1 MRILVVEDEIELAE
15 SLRDGLV
22 AEGYTVEVAHNGLVG
37 RDRALTGAFDV
48 VVLDIMLPGRNG
60 YRVCAD
66 LREGGC
72 QTPILMLTAKDGEF
86 DEAEAL
92 DTGADDFLAKPFSF
106 VVLLARLRALL
117 RRTAGGVGASAGA
130 TGRHAV
136 ADIVVDRGQRRVWRN
151 DTELHLTAR
160 EFDVLAE
167 LAVASP
173 NIVSKT
179 ELLER
184 VWGSRFEGD
193 PNVVEVYVGYV
204 RKKLDV
210 AFTRNSLQTVR
221 GHGYR
226 LLDDR
231 PL

>member
-1 MRILVVEDEIELAE
+1 MRILVVDDEVELAE

-22 AEGYTVEVAHNGLVG
+22 AEGYTVELAHDGIAG
-37 RDRALTGAFDV
+37 RDRALGGSFDV
-48 VVLDIMLPGRNG
+48 IVLDIMLPGRNG

-66 LREGGC
+66 LRSGGC
-72 QTPILMLTAKDGEF
+72 HTPILMLTAKDGEF

-92 DTGADDFLAKPFSF
+92 DTGADDFLAKPFSL
-106 VVLLARLRALL
+106 VVLLARIRALL
-117 RRTAGGVGASAGA
+117 RRSSGPSNTSMP
-130 TGRHAV
+130 TGRHTV
-136 ADIVVDRGQRRVWRN
+136 SDIVVDRGQRRVWRGQ
-151 DTELHLTAR
+151 TELHVTAR

-167 LAVASP
+167 LTVASP

-179 ELLER
+179 DLLER

-193 PNVVEVYVGYV
+193 PNVVEVYIGYV
-204 RKKLDV
+204 RKKIDA
-210 AFTRNSLQTVR
+210 AFSRSSLQTVR

-226 LLDDR
+226 LIDDR